1 MPDNP
6 YASLLQLLHGIDIVQ
21 HAKDD
26 PSCVQPY
33 YVLRSGAHSPYYID
47 MRKTVSHPHVCNAIA
62 DALHKEYRN
71 VCAHVRS
78 TVPTLLHVDTSV
90 YVCGLPLGAVPYASV
105 LSARH
110 NVPQVLLR
118 KTPKLHGRGQM
129 VEGDIARGGH
139 VVLVEDVVTSGQSV
153 HDAIAALRT
162 YGHVVVG
169 VVCVLY
175 RGDSKHLPTFRND
188 ANDTWHI
195 PFRALFDV
203 EECIKGTATT
213 KREKTKGDEQQQPTS
228 TMSET
233 MSASNHTRICNTIRQ
248 QHSNVCVAID
258 KYTTAEVRA
267 IIEAIGTHV
276 CIVKLHADIINDFDE
291 AFIAYLLHAKRTYGF
306 MLWEDRKFADI
317 GHTVRRQLHG
327 GVHRISS
334 WADIVSCHAVA
345 GRPAIDALT
354 SVSETKALTNVPM
367 VVLVASLS
375 CADNLLDAT
384 YTQRAI
390 SIARNHPHVVGVVTQ
405 HALPTPDAA
414 ALLTF
419 VPGITLRSE
428 VVSDAF
434 GQQYCT
440 MDDKAFADVLVI
452 GRAITS
458 APTPAQMLQRV
469 RALATT
475 TRPPDAP
482 HTLRSA
488 TTC

>member
-1 MPDNP
+1 MSENP
-6 YASLLQLLHGIDIVQ
+6 HASLLPLLHGIDIVQ

-26 PSCVQPY
+26 PACAQSY

-47 MRKTVSHPHVCNAIA
+47 MRKTVSHPRVCNAIA
-62 DALHKEYRN
+62 DALHKEYHN

-78 TVPTLLHVDTSV
+78 TVPELLHADAPV

-118 KTPKLHGRGQM
+118 KTPKAHGRGQM
-129 VEGDIARGGH
+129 VEGDCVRGAR

-153 HDAIAALRT
+153 HDAIATLRT
-162 YGHVVVG
+162 CGHVVVG

-175 RGDSKHLPTFRND
+175 RGDSKHVPTFRND

-203 EECIKGTATT
+203 DEWIKGTTT
-213 KREKTKGDEQQQPTS
+213 EEDTTQQEQQPS
-228 TMSET
+228 KG
-233 MSASNHTRICNTIRQ
+233 ARIRDVMQ
-248 QHSNVCVAID
+248 RQHSNVCVAID
-258 KYTTAEVRA
+258 KCTTAEVRA
-267 IIEAIGTHV
+267 IIETVGAHV

-291 AFIAYLLHAKRTYGF
+291 AFIAYLLRAKRTHGF
-306 MLWEDRKFADI
+306 LLWEDRKFADI

-345 GRPAIDALT
+345 GRPALDALT
-354 SVSETKALTNVPM
+354 GVSETEAPSDVPM

-375 CADNLLDAT
+375 CADNLLDET

-390 SIARNHPHVVGVVTQ
+390 SVARNHPHVVGVVTQ
-405 HALPTPDAA
+405 KALSASDAA

-419 VPGITLRSE
+419 VPGITLRADASA
-428 VVSDAF
+428 SDAF
-434 GQQYCT
+434 GQQYHT
-440 MDDKAFADVLVI
+440 MDDKPFADVLVV
-452 GRAITS
+452 GRAITN

-469 RALATT
+469 RALVTT

-482 HTLRSA
+482 HTSHSA